1 MPVPLSRGPAP
12 ARYFYP
18 LFEFFRFAPFEE
30 GNQNL
35 PPPVPPFKKGEPN
48 YLVHPVV
55 RVINPAPLV
64 PTFSMIVGRKL
75 DLGEYMFPKKL
86 LLRC

>member
-18 LFEFFRFAPFEE
+18 FLNFSDLLPSRKVIKIY
-30 GNQNL
+30 

>member
-1 MPVPLSRGPAP
+1 MLVPLSRGPAS
-12 ARYFYP
+12 ARYFYAI
-18 LFEFFRFAPFEE
+18 FEFFRFAPFEG
-30 GNQNL
+30 GNQ
-35 PPPVPPFKKGEPN
+35 VPPFKKGEPN

-55 RVINPAPLV
+55 RVINPASLV

-75 DLGEYMFPKKL
+75 DLGEYLFPQKL